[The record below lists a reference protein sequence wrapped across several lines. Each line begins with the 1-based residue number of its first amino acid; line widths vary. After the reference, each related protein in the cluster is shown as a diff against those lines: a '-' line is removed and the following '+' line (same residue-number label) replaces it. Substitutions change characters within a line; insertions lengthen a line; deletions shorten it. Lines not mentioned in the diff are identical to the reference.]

1 MLSLKIT
8 IDKNALMTV
17 MTNPAFQQH
26 SIYDEQTLSFSFK
39 KKSVQKVLGS
49 VLAIHLI
56 IFLISFLG
64 FPDFKFNK
72 RPDITIEI
80 GAAPPASSGP
90 VSQTKPTPALVQKE
104 APKEKTPPPSK
115 DKDAPAIPVPAQA
128 PQSSAQPVAPSS
140 GGAASAPTADADY
153 KAAYLQN
160 PKPPYPPLAFRL
172 KLEGKVTLLAE
183 VGSDGRAGQVKIL
196 ESSGHEL
203 LDQSALST
211 VKQWKFTPA
220 RKDGVIITQAVRI
233 PITFSLKNR

>member
-1 MLSLKIT
+1 MPSDSSPNQSVSLILSKRA
-8 IDKNALMTV
+8 DNRALT
-17 MTNPAFQQH
+17 
-26 SIYDEQTLSFSFK
+26 K
-39 KKSVQKVLGS
+39 KESYP
-49 VLAIHLI
+49 VLAVVISLHVI
-56 IFLISFLG
+56 IFILITFGL
-64 FPDFKFNK
+64 PDFKFKK

-90 VSQTKPTPALVQKE
+90 VSQTKPTPAPVQKE

-128 PQSSAQPVAPSS
+128 LQSTAQPTAPSS
-140 GGAASAPTADADY
+140 GGVASAPTADADY

-172 KLEGKVTLLAE
+172 RAEGKVVLIAE
-183 VGSDGRAGQVKIL
+183 VLPNGQSGSVKIV
-196 ESSGHEL
+196 ESSGNEM
-203 LDQSALST
+203 LDKSALET

-220 RKDGVIITQAVRI
+220 RKDGVIVTQAVRI

>member
-1 MLSLKIT
+1 MSAYFSLNQFAQRTRAVQELSY
-8 IDKNALMTV
+8 
-17 MTNPAFQQH
+17 
-26 SIYDEQTLSFSFK
+26 SIRKRD
-39 KKSVQKVLGS
+39 VQKVFAF
-49 VLAIHLI
+49 VLCFHLI
-56 IFLISFLG
+56 VFIIGLFGL
-64 FPDFKFNK
+64 PDFKFNK

-90 VSQTKPTPALVQKE
+90 VNQAKPTPAPVQKE
-104 APKEKTPPPSK
+104 TPKEKTPPPTK
-115 DKDAPAIPVPAQA
+115 DKDAPAIPVPAQT
-128 PQSSAQPVAPSS
+128 PQSSTQSPVPSS
-140 GGAASAPTADADY
+140 GGVASAPTADADY
-153 KAAYLQN
+153 KATYLQN

-172 KLEGKVTLLAE
+172 KLEGKVTLMAE

>member
-1 MLSLKIT
+1 MSAYFSLNQFAQRTQTVQELSY
-8 IDKNALMTV
+8 
-17 MTNPAFQQH
+17 
-26 SIYDEQTLSFSFK
+26 SIQKRD
-39 KKSVQKVLGS
+39 VQKVFAFVLGF
-49 VLAIHLI
+49 HLLVFVI
-56 IFLISFLG
+56 GIFG
-64 FPDFKFNK
+64 FPDFKFTK

-90 VSQTKPTPALVQKE
+90 VSQTKPTPAPVQKE
-104 APKEKTPPPSK
+104 SPKEKTPPPSK
-115 DKDAPAIPVPAQA
+115 DKDAPAVPVPAQA
-128 PQSSAQPVAPSS
+128 PQSIAQPVAPSS
-140 GGAASAPTADADY
+140 GGVASAPTADADY

-160 PKPPYPPLAFRL
+160 PKPTYPPLAFRL

>member
-1 MLSLKIT
+1 MLYLKIT
-8 IDKNALMTV
+8 IDKNALMKV

-26 SIYDEQTLSFSFK
+26 SIYDEQTFSFK

-49 VLAIHLI
+49 VLAIHLL
-56 IFLISFLG
+56 IFAIFFFGL
-64 FPDFKFNK
+64 PDFKFTK

-90 VSQTKPTPALVQKE
+90 VSQTKPVPAPVQKE

-128 PQSSAQPVAPSS
+128 PQSSAQPTAPSS
-140 GGAASAPTADADY
+140 GGVASAPTADADY

-172 KLEGKVTLLAE
+172 RAEGKVVLIAE
-183 VGSDGRAGQVKIL
+183 VLPNGQSGSVKIV
-196 ESSGHEL
+196 ESSGNEM
-203 LDQSALST
+203 LDKSALET
-211 VKQWKFTPA
+211 VKKWKFTPA

>member
-1 MLSLKIT
+1 MKQFS
-8 IDKNALMTV
+8 
-17 MTNPAFQQH
+17 QR
-26 SIYDEQTLSFSFK
+26 SIAPQDLSFSIRQRG
-39 KKSVQKVLGS
+39 VQKVLFF
-49 VLAIHLI
+49 V
-56 IFLISFLG
+56 LG
-64 FPDFKFNK
+64 FHFLVFAITIFGLPDFKIAK

-90 VSQTKPTPALVQKE
+90 VSQTKPTPVPVQKE

-115 DKDAPAIPVPAQA
+115 DKDAPVIPAPVQT
-128 PQSSAQPVAPSS
+128 PQSNTQSAAPSL
-140 GGAASAPTADADY
+140 GGVAAAPTVDADF
-153 KAAYLQN
+153 KAAYLRN
-160 PKPPYPPLAFRL
+160 PKPPYPPLAFRAGI
-172 KLEGKVTLLAE
+172 EGKVILLAE
-183 VGSDGRAGQVKIL
+183 VLPDGRAGQTRIL

>member
-1 MLSLKIT
+1 MSAYFSLNQFAQRTRAVQELSY
-8 IDKNALMTV
+8 
-17 MTNPAFQQH
+17 
-26 SIYDEQTLSFSFK
+26 SIRK
-39 KKSVQKVLGS
+39 KDVQKVFAF
-49 VLAIHLI
+49 VLCFHLI
-56 IFLISFLG
+56 VFIIGLFGL
-64 FPDFKFNK
+64 PDFKFNK

-90 VSQTKPTPALVQKE
+90 VNQAKPTPAPVQKE
-104 APKEKTPPPSK
+104 TPKEKTPPPTK
-115 DKDAPAIPVPAQA
+115 DKDAPAIPVPAQT
-128 PQSSAQPVAPSS
+128 PQSSTQSPVPSS
-140 GGAASAPTADADY
+140 GGVASAPTADADY

-172 KLEGKVTLLAE
+172 KLEGKVTLMAE